1 MQKMSQKED
10 YLKNVNFVSQKI
22 TIFGVPNV
30 DFDSAWLFFKVLL
43 LFYIPYRYR
52 VLFVLYSYG

>member
-30 DFDSAWLFFKVLL
+30 DFDSA
-43 LFYIPYRYR
+43 
-52 VLFVLYSYG
+52 